1 MLKKNEQWQDG
12 RTPTWLYETLR
23 RLVEGQNQTQL
34 GIGAITR
41 GETPDGTGNPLIDT
55 TKFFYKPGLPGNQLA
70 FGGTAAGG
78 TMTLSST
85 ANSTKGKIYFG
96 TALTTAYDEANDRL
110 GIGTSSPMATLHVV
124 GTSGTVTL
132 LPASDVNNGAHGS
145 GDLVG
150 LTTVGMVSG
159 WSVYSGAGTP
169 LSPPAYTAVNNDDGA
184 TRYIA
189 DQNVDSGG
197 TNPQVCGLSA
207 VAPTGKGIWTITYTV
222 CWLSAPSAGLKP
234 LKFRLVLS
242 DGNYYESPTI
252 DVQPIGTVFTQFT
265 TTINTTTGGVT
276 AGTPNSIE
284 IFGPSTAA
292 YFLCTYIAASY
303 QAADVARFA
312 QSDGTVGVRI
322 DSSTLMGVG
331 TGTTTLTALQT
342 IGLSTTNASVVRQ
355 SVLGHTAQTVDM
367 VQFTPG
373 IAGTTAMIWNLRGT
387 LSAGRIGTGVR
398 FTDDNAAPASAKL
411 LALSLTSITA
421 GQTRTWT
428 AQDASGTV
436 AFISPI
442 LDGVNNTD
450 TLAGTVV
457 RGDLIVGNST
467 PKWARFAL
475 GANGTV
481 LFSNGTDPSWTS
493 IASLIDQARTW
504 TTLQKFPD
512 DKFQIIG
519 SVDPTKIAQFEAD
532 SLPIGTNIFTFPNY
546 GGGGIIPAP
555 SGYGL
560 PSGNGLTTEGQI
572 LRSNGTGVAP
582 SWGNAAFLDS
592 LGSAAEMLTIGSAA
606 NAVDLIRFRIDCS
619 GTNTLVVPL
628 FFGASHTQ
636 TLSLISLD
644 QTWSGIQSFPQ
655 SKFEIIGVIGPL
667 KKLQFKVD
675 DSIGNRVTVVQS
687 VASGNR
693 TITWPDVNSSIMGY
707 KSETDGQ
714 PPAGELVYG
723 RGASAST
730 TSLVIG
736 AVGKI
741 LVSDGTN
748 PTWSNT
754 IAPASGTALIVTP
767 PSGGAQALVTSY
779 TDTASNGSATNGVWA
794 LSPTISD
801 AAVGVGSNTFLRV
814 APVVSDIADSNQ
826 NGVLVSVS
834 GTTSASLGTG
844 AGSLQGLQFT
854 VGPTGSGGTGFGS
867 VIGVTGS
874 ISHQATDTIT
884 SADGARLSFASGTSK
899 GTVTD
904 LSMFRVSAVSVGTS
918 TTVTNVYLFR
928 GINPTGGGTLTT
940 LYGLFLPSLTKGGT
954 NWAIM
959 SQGGQSAHAGNL
971 KLGATT
977 APATALDFADAK
989 DITFGT
995 TTGTKIGA
1003 ATSQKLAFWNA
1014 APIVQPTTG
1023 VGAATRVGG
1032 GGAALTDTD
1041 TFDGYTLAQMAKALR
1056 NIGLLA

>member
-34 GIGAITR
+34 GLGAITR

-150 LTTVGMVSG
+150 LTTVGMVAG
-159 WSVYSGAGTP
+159 WSVYTGGGTP
-169 LSPPAYTAVNNDDGA
+169 VAPPAYTAVNNDDGA

-189 DQNVDSGG
+189 DQVVDSGG
-197 TNPQVCGLSA
+197 PNPQVCGLSA

-222 CWLSAPSAGLKP
+222 CWLSAPSAGAKN

-373 IAGTTAMIWNLRGT
+373 IAGATAMIWNLRGT

-398 FTDDNAAPASAKL
+398 FTDDNATPASSKL

-546 GGGGIIPAP
+546 GGGIIPATA
-555 SGYGL
+555 GYGTQ
-560 PSGNGLTTEGQI
+560 SVNGATSEGQL
-572 LRSNGTGVAP
+572 LRSNGSGVAP
-582 SWGNAAFLDS
+582 TFGNPAFLDS
-592 LGSAAEMLTIGSAA
+592 LGTAAETLTIASAAAS
-606 NAVDLIRFRIDCS
+606 NDLIKFRIDCGS
-619 GTNTLVVPL
+619 TNIVVVPS
-628 FFGASHTQ
+628 FGGTHTQ
-636 TLSLISLD
+636 TFAFISLD
-644 QTWSGIQSFPQ
+644 ETWTGVQLFPQ
-655 SKFEIIGVIGPL
+655 SKLQIIGDVGATKIL
-667 KKLQFKVD
+667 KFKTDDNTGNFTTVLQ
-675 DSIGNRVTVVQS
+675 T

-693 TITWPDVNSSIMGY
+693 TISLPNVNSSILGY

-714 PPAGELVYG
+714 PPSGELVYG
-723 RGASAST
+723 RGATSST
-730 TSLVIG
+730 TSLAIG

-741 LVSDGTN
+741 LVSDGSN
-748 PTWSNT
+748 PIWSYTLNAT
-754 IAPASGTALIVTP
+754 F
-767 PSGGAQALVTSY
+767 
-779 TDTASNGSATNGVWA
+779 TDTASGGIDYNIWQVV
-794 LSPTISD
+794 PTISD
-801 AAVGVGSNTFLRV
+801 STNGVGSINTLFL
-814 APVVSDIADSNQ
+814 APTFTN
-826 NGVLVSVS
+826 VLDATVS
-834 GTTSASLGTG
+834 GISCLVNVAADASLSTGSTAARALSFSCVNNSAVAALNITGANGIVQQAGTGTIGSLRCFVGALTTSGTG
-844 AGSLQGLQFT
+844 
-854 VGPTGSGGTGFGS
+854 
-867 VIGVTGS
+867 
-874 ISHQATDTIT
+874 
-884 SADGARLSFASGTSK
+884 K
-899 GTVTD
+899 GTVTTAAIFD
-904 LSMFRVSAVSVGTS
+904 ATSFTVGG
-918 TTVTNVYLFR
+918 TTTYTNAYCFK
-928 GINPTGGGTLTT
+928 GINPTGAGTITT
-940 LYGLFLPSLTKGGT
+940 LYGLFLPSMTKGT
-954 NWAIM
+954 TSWAIM

-1003 ATSQKLAFWNA
+1003 GTSQKLAFWNA
-1014 APIVQPTTG
+1014 APIIQPTTG

-1041 TFDGYTLAQMAKALR
+1041 TFDGYTLAQLAKALR